1 MNAFPTNLSLVD
13 RNHVV
18 KPRLHPAYRP
28 LGAKDLITKLYLFL
42 LLMQFIMLSKKL
54 RCLFTT
60 VGSNI
65 PEKLGQLD
73 DSVRS
78 QLMQPDL
85 KFHYYLHQSRV
96 RRHAHPDNEVIF
108 ENNSF
113 IPLSGFDTISS
124 PGALSS
130 PFTK

>member
-1 MNAFPTNLSLVD
+1 MNAFPTNLSMVD

-18 KPRLHPAYRP
+18 KPRLHPACRP
-28 LGAKDLITKLYLFL
+28 LGAKDLITRLYLFL

-54 RCLFTT
+54 CCLFTT
-60 VGSNI
+60 AGSNI
-65 PEKLGQLD
+65 PKILGQLD
-73 DSVRS
+73 DSIRS
-78 QLMQPDL
+78 N
-85 KFHYYLHQSRV
+85 HYYLHQSRV
-96 RRHAHPDNEVIF
+96 RRHAQPDNEVIF

-124 PGALSS
+124 LGALSS